1 MKKSTMTLMTV
12 VAVLAI
18 LGISAHAFAGWG
30 KGRGSG
36 NCPGYSGRGA
46 GMYQSGQGYYPD
58 NLSDEQI
65 KAIEAERQ
73 AFRNATEELR
83 SDLYSKNL
91 ALRSELAKSDPD
103 IAKAKQ
109 LQKEISGLQ
118 AQLDEERIDH
128 MIKMRKISPEIGQGY
143 GRGYGK
149 GMRGQGG
156 RGMGYGGGYGPCGG
170 PGACWE

>member
-1 MKKSTMTLMTV
+1 
-12 VAVLAI
+12 
-18 LGISAHAFAGWG
+18 
-30 KGRGSG
+30 
-36 NCPGYSGRGA
+36 
-46 GMYQSGQGYYPD
+46 MYQSGQGYYPD
-58 NLSDEQI
+58 NFSDEQI
-65 KAIEAERQ
+65 KSIEAERQ
-73 AFRNATEELR
+73 AFLNATEELR

-91 ALRSELAKSDPD
+91 ELRSELAKTDPD

-128 MIKMRKISPEIGQGY
+128 MIKMRKINPEMGQGY